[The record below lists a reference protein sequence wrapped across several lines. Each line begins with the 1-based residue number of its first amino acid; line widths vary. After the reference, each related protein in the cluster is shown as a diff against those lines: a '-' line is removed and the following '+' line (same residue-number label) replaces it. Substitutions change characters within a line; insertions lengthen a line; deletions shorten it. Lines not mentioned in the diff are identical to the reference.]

1 MKFPGE
7 KEGVE
12 DTLRSPFGRRKC
24 CPCLAVIGTK
34 PSVSADPSAFKA
46 PLVDEL
52 NFGVTDFAKTSRDPS
67 WINIPTFPG
76 VAIRDKFG
84 NEHWLYGIAFVYL
97 RLNPAGGFLSS
108 PHA

>member
-1 MKFPGE
+1 LKILSDHLSTPGN
-7 KEGVE
+7 VA
-12 DTLRSPFGRRKC
+12 PAW
-24 CPCLAVIGTK
+24 AVIGTK

-84 NEHWLYGIAFVYL
+84 NEHWLYGTAFVYL
-97 RLNPAGGFLSS
+97 RVNPAGGFLSS

>member
-1 MKFPGE
+1 MPLLG
-7 KEGVE
+7 
-12 DTLRSPFGRRKC
+12 
-24 CPCLAVIGTK
+24 VIGTK

-52 NFGVTDFAKTSRDPS
+52 NLGVTDFAKTSRDPS

-97 RLNPAGGFLSS
+97 RLNPAGFCRRLMRDLQHS
-108 PHA
+108 PAPRGPSTRQWLI